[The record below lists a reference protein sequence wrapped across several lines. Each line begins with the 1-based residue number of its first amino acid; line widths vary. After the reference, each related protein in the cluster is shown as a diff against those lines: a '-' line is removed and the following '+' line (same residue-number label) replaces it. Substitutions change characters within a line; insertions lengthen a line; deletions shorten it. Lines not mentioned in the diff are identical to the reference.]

1 MNNNNESDQNK
12 ANVDKK
18 FDSNVVDTIIA
29 ERFSVLENYFFDTHF
44 YARRFEDL
52 AEYLDYY
59 IFYEER
65 QETIVKSEHI
75 LIDFD
80 DYLAFTRNLFHIID
94 FSFETKH
101 VLLQQNGT
109 QNTSVV
115 IVGDELG
122 VKMSML
128 CFYKLHALF
137 VKERARYID
146 SLPHQ
151 TKSKN
156 KTIKGREY
164 IEECV
169 EEFKSYVY
177 LYPLPEA
184 WGQML
189 KTYIKKNFLHEDE
202 YYKAARV
209 LARFTLNV
217 MEAMKTVKAEEFTEE
232 FIQKL
237 RPSNLDSCTEM
248 VEQNQDSYIAIK
260 LASKWRY
267 NFDRG

>member
-1 MNNNNESDQNK
+1 MNNNESHQSADNRQE
-12 ANVDKK
+12 K
-18 FDSNVVDTIIA
+18 FDSNTIDTIIA
-29 ERFSVLENYFFDTHF
+29 ERFSVFDTYFFDTYF

-59 IFYEER
+59 TFYEER
-65 QETIVKSEHI
+65 QETIVKTEYI
-75 LIDFD
+75 PINFD

-101 VLLQQNGT
+101 VLLQQNGK
-109 QNTSVV
+109 QNTVVV
-115 IVGDELG
+115 IMGDELG
-122 VKMSML
+122 VKMSLL
-128 CFYKLHALF
+128 CFHKLHALF
-137 VKERARYID
+137 VKERDRYIN
-146 SLPHQ
+146 SLPRQ

-184 WGQML
+184 WGEML

-209 LARFTLNV
+209 LAGFTLNV

-237 RPSNLDSCTEM
+237 RPSNLDSCMEM

-260 LASKWRY
+260 LASKWHY